1 MHYKS
6 RNYQLNSLRLGLIH
20 EDNIYG
26 KPTIFLAMG
35 SQSPDVKA
43 HIEYYK
49 DLHTKNEQ
57 NIIAIPFDK
66 NGTEPGDDYEIVA
79 HYENMLGIEFY
90 VTEKIDAF
98 HQFFKDF
105 GVPTN
110 DFTEYHFDANTK
122 FMRKV

>member
-35 SQSPDVKA
+35 SQSPDTK
-43 HIEYYK
+43 
-49 DLHTKNEQ
+49 HTCRLLQRPCIQRGEH
-57 NIIAIPFDK
+57 NIIAIPFDN

-79 HYENMLGIEFY
+79 HYENMLGI
-90 VTEKIDAF
+90 
-98 HQFFKDF
+98 
-105 GVPTN
+105 N
-110 DFTEYHFDANTK
+110 
-122 FMRKV
+122 FMSQKR

>member
-35 SQSPDVKA
+35 SQSPNVKA

-98 HQFFKDF
+98 HQ
-105 GVPTN
+105 
-110 DFTEYHFDANTK
+110 
-122 FMRKV
+122 